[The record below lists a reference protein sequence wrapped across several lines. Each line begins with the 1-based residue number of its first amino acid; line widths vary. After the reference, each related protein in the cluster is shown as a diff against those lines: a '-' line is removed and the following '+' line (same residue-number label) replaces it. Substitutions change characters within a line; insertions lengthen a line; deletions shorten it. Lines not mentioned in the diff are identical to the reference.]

1 MEKITINTE
10 NLINGIDNAVI
21 TVSGIQELLDE
32 VKEIITDKELPTDRI
47 KYIAILGAVEIFK
60 QKFDYK

>member
-21 TVSGIQELLDE
+21 TVNGIQELMDE
-32 VKEIITDKELPTDRI
+32 IKEITTDKELSTDRM
-47 KYIAILGAVEIFK
+47 KYIATLGAVEIFK